1 MFILIIYFFDMRRW
15 KWYKRHLSLLLS
27 NSGLSTPFF
36 PLDSLPILL
45 FTEGAEQTTAPNNLL
60 LLEITVSWTAIS

>member
-1 MFILIIYFFDMRRW
+1 MFIVTIYFFDMRLR
-15 KWYKRHLSLLLS
+15 KWYKRHLSLLLPD
-27 NSGLSTPFF
+27 SGLSALLF

-60 LLEITVSWTAIS
+60 EITVSWTAIS